1 MADLNLLQSVIGQ
14 RIGYGN
20 WGALGIGGQCGE
32 FTSWWLT
39 QLTGGQYQFGTGVQA
54 REWTPSK
61 SWNTAWDVYTTT
73 DWSSIG
79 FDYINDPSISQLKA
93 GDIFFIAPQWNLPTG
108 HTGVVLSVSNGQV
121 ITLEQNFGGRM
132 YVVKYVGGSWSYFG
146 GFGGI
151 VRPKTNTPKKPN
163 RKEVPELLLHKLL
176 DEKGKP
182 HHGKWFISNGTHLRY
197 IRTTR
202 MLNTYQD
209 KFAKLN
215 LPIDECYSSELFGDK
230 GEFPTKNVIW

>member
-1 MADLNLLQSVIGQ
+1 MADLNLLQSVIGK

-39 QLTGGQYQFGTGVQA
+39 QLTGGQYQFGTGVVA

-73 DWSSIG
+73 DWGSMG
-79 FDYINDPSISQLKA
+79 FDYINNPSISQLKA
-93 GDIFFIAPQWNLPTG
+93 GDIFFIAPSWNLPTG
-108 HTGVVLSVSNGQV
+108 HTGVVLSASNGQV
-121 ITLEQNFGGRM
+121 TTLEQNFGGRM

-151 VRPKTNTPKKPN
+151 VRPKTSTPNPSPTESEDDDLKVIQITTDGDYYGKKWPKN
-163 RKEVPELLLHKLL
+163 SCFQFNGEDLRYIERPQSLDQLNKIGIKLHRLSGVELLL
-176 DEKGKP
+176 
-182 HHGKWFISNGTHLRY
+182 I
-197 IRTTR
+197 I
-202 MLNTYQD
+202 QD
-209 KFAKLN
+209 LGLKIIN
-215 LPIDECYSSELFGDK
+215 
-230 GEFPTKNVIW
+230 

>member
-73 DWSSIG
+73 DWSAIG
-79 FDYINDPSISQLKA
+79 FDYVNNPSISQLKA

-132 YVVKYVGGSWSYFG
+132 CVVKYVGGSWSYFG

-151 VRPKTNTPKKPN
+151 VRPKTNTPNLTPEKPKYKGDDMFLVKTEKN
-163 RKEVPELLLHKLL
+163 SYIVTSDGYYTWIKEEREKTNFRKFLQVIEMP
-176 DEKGKP
+176 DNIMRGMFINIANKP
-182 HHGKWFISNGTHLRY
+182 QSIK
-197 IRTTR
+197 
-202 MLNTYQD
+202 
-209 KFAKLN
+209 
-215 LPIDECYSSELFGDK
+215 
-230 GEFPTKNVIW
+230 